1 MKPQDK
7 IRVVKE
13 LLKELHRGASVD
25 ELKEKFRD
33 IIVSI
38 TPFEIPLIE
47 QQLVREGIPIRD
59 ILKLCDLHVELFREA
74 LASRELEGVPQGHPL
89 DLLVRENEHILKM
102 SEALSLYANALL
114 RAKNRHEAE
123 KHAEALKRIVGDL
136 KKIRIHYRKIQ
147 MGIFPYFERRGII
160 AVPRVLW
167 GREDQVI
174 VKLRK
179 LARLLEEAS
188 DPYAERGRLA
198 AEALDVAKEIGEL
211 VFRENKILYPASW
224 ALLSEGEWAA
234 VKEVFDDI
242 GYLVEVKDEWKPR
255 AEPILPY
262 QVENPVVSREQ
273 LEKLPP
279 EMRRVL
285 EAQGLEPDRYKVV
298 GKEDLDLGTG
308 FLTLKELKAVLASL
322 PVEVTY
328 ADKNDRVKFYTQSR
342 LHKGFVRTKTII
354 GRRVEFCHPP
364 RLEELVRKTVDEI
377 KSGERDMAEFWTR
390 QGDRI
395 IRVLIAGVK
404 NGDGEY
410 LGTLEIV
417 EDLTEVVENP
427 EQIKEKIIVL

>member
-33 IIVSI
+33 VIASI

-114 RAKNRHEAE
+114 RAKNRDEAE

-198 AEALDVAKEIGEL
+198 AEALDVAREIGEL

-242 GYLVEVKDEWKPR
+242 GYLVEVRDEWEPR

-262 QVENPVVSREQ
+262 QVEDPVVSREQ

-308 FLTLKELKAVLASL
+308 FLSLRELKAVLASL

-328 ADKNDRVKFYTQSR
+328 ADKNDRVKFYTQSK

-377 KSGERDMAEFWTR
+377 KSGDRDMAEFWTR

-395 IRVLIAGVK
+395 IRVLIVGVK

>member
-1 MKPQDK
+1 
-7 IRVVKE
+7 VKA
-13 LLKELHRGASVD
+13 LLKELHRGASVE
-25 ELKEKFRD
+25 ELKRKFRD
-33 IIVSI
+33 VLVSI

-47 QQLVREGIPIRD
+47 QQLVRESIPVSE

-74 LASRELEGVPQGHPL
+74 LESRELEGVPRGHPL
-89 DLLVRENEHILKM
+89 DLLVRENEQILKM
-102 SEALSLYANALL
+102 SEALSLYANALA
-114 RAKNRHEAE
+114 RSESREEAE
-123 KHAEALKRIVGDL
+123 KHLEALKRVVGDL
-136 KKIRIHYRKIQ
+136 KRIRIHYRKIQ

-179 LARLLEEAS
+179 LAKMLEEAR

-198 AEALDVAKEIGEL
+198 AEALNLAREIGEL
-211 VFRENKILYPASW
+211 VFRENKILYPAAW

-234 VKEVFDDI
+234 VREVFDDI
-242 GYLVEVKDEWKPR
+242 GYIVEVEDDWRPR

-262 QVENPVVSREQ
+262 QVEDPVVSREQ
-273 LEKLPP
+273 LEKMPP
-279 EMRRVL
+279 EMRRVI
-285 EAQGLEPDRYKVV
+285 ESQGLEPDKYKVV
-298 GKEDLDLGTG
+298 GRDDLDLGTG
-308 FLTLKELKAVLASL
+308 FLSLRELKAILASL

-328 ADKNDRVKFYTQSR
+328 ADRNDRVKFYTQSK

-354 GRRVEFCHPP
+354 GRRIEFCHPP

-377 KSGERDMAEFWTR
+377 KSGMRDVAEFWTR

-395 IRVLIAGVK
+395 IRVLIVGVRSK
-404 NGDGEY
+404 NGEY

-417 EDLTEVVENP
+417 EDLTEVVENT
-427 EQIKEKIIVL
+427 EQVKEKIVVL

>member
-33 IIVSI
+33 IIASI

-123 KHAEALKRIVGDL
+123 KHAEALKRIVGNL

-395 IRVLIAGVK
+395 IRVLIVGVK